1 MRVGNFDELAVM
13 ETTDLERMQ
22 AVLRDRINQARRNKS
37 EPKDLEVD
45 LTYVQR
51 ELEIREIRSNFVA
64 KNFPQ

>member
-22 AVLRDRINQARRNKS
+22 AVLRDRSNQARRNKS
-37 EPKDLEVD
+37 ESKDLEVD